1 MIFYK
6 TQSKLKNL
14 KHIKIMKIN
23 YLLLLIL
30 TNTSIVIGQGTQALS
45 PTKIKVDGVAAV
57 VGDYVILESDID
69 KTLVEMES
77 QGMSTANINRC
88 ELLGKLMEDKLYAHN
103 AIQDSLEVK
112 DQEIY
117 DYVDQS
123 IAYFTEQL
131 GSIEKVL
138 EFYKKPDELSFRDE
152 LFQINKIQKLSSL
165 MQSNIVDEIE
175 ITPEEVRT
183 FFKSIPEAE
192 LPTFGTELEISQIVI
207 EPKVTEEEKE
217 RIINQL
223 KSFKVDVEER
233 GMSFSSKA
241 VLYSQDPG
249 SRSSGGKYS
258 LHRKKPRM
266 VKEFRDIAFSMQEG
280 QISDPFKTDFGW
292 HIILV
297 EKIRGQE
304 VDVRHILLTPKV
316 DAVQLED
323 ARKLLDTL
331 RTRIVDKEI
340 TFEDAAYQFS
350 SEKETRLN
358 GGAII
363 NPTTGDKRFEL
374 TKMDPLLYNQ
384 IRDLKDGVIS
394 VPLLDEDR
402 SGLKKYK
409 ILKVTNRFDE
419 HTADYSKDYTKI
431 KDLALKEKKLKAIK
445 KWMEEKIEL
454 TFISLNKDFDDCNF
468 NNNWRKTN

>member
-1 MIFYK
+1 MLLK
-6 TQSKLKNL
+6 PKNL
-14 KHIKIMKIN
+14 RHTNKLIDS
-23 YLLLLIL
+23 YLILLFLLI
-30 TNTSIVIGQGTQALS
+30 TSSLIAQGSQS
-45 PTKIKVDGVAAV
+45 VKPQRIKVDGVSSV

-69 KTLVEMES
+69 KTIVEMES
-77 QGMSTANINRC
+77 QGMSTKNVSRC
-88 ELLGKLMEDKLYAHN
+88 ELLGKLMEDKLYAHH
-103 AIQDSLEVK
+103 AIQDSLEVS
-112 DQEIY
+112 DEEIY

-138 EFYKKPDELSFRDE
+138 EFYKKLDELSFRDE
-152 LFQINKIQKLSSL
+152 LFQINKLQKLSSM
-165 MQSNIVDEIE
+165 MQSKIVSEIE
-175 ITPEEVRT
+175 ITPEEVRN
-183 FFKSIPEAE
+183 FFKQIPEND
-192 LPTFGTELEISQIVI
+192 LPTFGTELEISQIVL
-207 EPKVTEEEKE
+207 EPKVSEEEKE

-223 KSFKVDVEER
+223 KSFKVDVEEL

-249 SRSSGGKYS
+249 SRSSGGKYT

-292 HIILV
+292 HILIV
-297 EKIRGQE
+297 ERIRGQE

-316 DAVQLED
+316 DQDQLEE

-331 RTRIVDKEI
+331 RTRIIDEEI
-340 TFEDAAYQFS
+340 SFEEAAYQFS

-384 IRDLKDGVIS
+384 IRDLKDDEIS

-409 ILKVTNRFDE
+409 ILKVTNRYDE
-419 HTADYSKDYTKI
+419 HTADYSMDYIKI
-431 KDLALKEKKLKAIK
+431 KELALKEKKLNAIK
-445 KWMEEKIEL
+445 KWMKEKIEF
-454 TFISLNKDFDDCNF
+454 TYISLNNDFDNCKF

>member
-1 MIFYK
+1 MKNIK
-6 TQSKLKNL
+6 T
-14 KHIKIMKIN
+14 
-23 YLLLLIL
+23 LLISCL
-30 TNTSIVIGQGTQALS
+30 ILFSLIDTTSVCAQGSQS
-45 PTKIKVDGVAAV
+45 VKPQRIKVDGVSAV

-69 KTLVEMES
+69 KAIVEMES
-77 QGMSTANINRC
+77 QGMSAKNITRC

-103 AIQDSLEVK
+103 AIQDSLEVS

-123 IAYFTEQL
+123 IAYFTDQL

-152 LFQINKIQKLSSL
+152 LFQINKIQKLSSM
-165 MQSNIVDEIE
+165 MQAKIADEIE
-175 ITPEEVRT
+175 ITPEEVRS
-183 FFKSIPEAE
+183 FFKQIPTYE
-192 LPTFGTELEISQIVI
+192 LPTFGTELEISQIVL

-233 GMSFSSKA
+233 GLSFSSKA

-249 SRSSGGKYS
+249 SRSSGGKYT

-266 VKEFRDIAFSMQEG
+266 VKEFRDIAFSMQER

-292 HIILV
+292 HILMV

-316 DAVQLED
+316 DDAQLEE
-323 ARKLLDTL
+323 ARKILDTL
-331 RTRIVDKEI
+331 RTRIIDEEI
-340 TFEDAAYQFS
+340 TFEDAAIQFS

-363 NPTTGDKRFEL
+363 NPTTGDRRFEL
-374 TKMDPLLYNQ
+374 TKMDPVLYNQ
-384 IRDLKDGVIS
+384 IRDLEDEEIS

-409 ILKVTNRFDE
+409 ILKVTNRYDD
-419 HTADYSKDYTKI
+419 HIADYSKDYVKI
-431 KDLALKEKKLKAIK
+431 KDLALKEKKLKAIQ

-454 TFISLNKDFDDCNF
+454 TYISLNKDFYDCEF
-468 NNNWRKTN
+468 NNNWRKR

>member
-1 MIFYK
+1 MRH
-6 TQSKLKNL
+6 TNKL
-14 KHIKIMKIN
+14 IDS
-23 YLLLLIL
+23 YLILLFLLI
-30 TNTSIVIGQGTQALS
+30 TSSLIAQGSQS
-45 PTKIKVDGVAAV
+45 VKPKRIKVDGVSSV

-69 KTLVEMES
+69 KTIVEMES
-77 QGMSTANINRC
+77 QGMSTKNVSRC
-88 ELLGKLMEDKLYAHN
+88 ELLGKLMEDKLYAHH
-103 AIQDSLEVK
+103 AIQDSLEVS
-112 DQEIY
+112 DEEIY

-152 LFQINKIQKLSSL
+152 LFQINKIQKLSSM
-165 MQSNIVDEIE
+165 MQSKIVSEIE
-175 ITPEEVRT
+175 ITPEEVRN
-183 FFKSIPEAE
+183 FFKQIPEND
-192 LPTFGTELEISQIVI
+192 LPTFGTELEISQIVL
-207 EPKVTEEEKE
+207 EPKVSEEEKE

-223 KSFKVDVEER
+223 KSFKVDVEEL

-249 SRSSGGKYS
+249 SRSSGGKYT

-292 HIILV
+292 HILMV
-297 EKIRGQE
+297 ERIRGQE

-316 DAVQLED
+316 DQDQLEE

-331 RTRIVDKEI
+331 RTRIIDEEI
-340 TFEDAAYQFS
+340 SFEEAAYQFS

-384 IRDLKDGVIS
+384 IRDLKDDEIS

-409 ILKVTNRFDE
+409 ILKVTNRYDE
-419 HTADYSKDYTKI
+419 HTADYSMDYIKI
-431 KDLALKEKKLKAIK
+431 KELALKEKKLNAIK
-445 KWMEEKIEL
+445 KWMKEKIEL
-454 TFISLNKDFDDCNF
+454 TYISLNNDFDNCQF

>member
-1 MIFYK
+1 MLLK
-6 TQSKLKNL
+6 PKNL
-14 KHIKIMKIN
+14 RHTNRLIDS
-23 YLLLLIL
+23 YLILLFLLI
-30 TNTSIVIGQGTQALS
+30 TSSLIAQGSQS
-45 PTKIKVDGVAAV
+45 VKPQRIKVDGVSSV

-69 KTLVEMES
+69 KTIVEMES
-77 QGMSTANINRC
+77 QGMSTKNVSRC
-88 ELLGKLMEDKLYAHN
+88 ELLGKLMEDKLYAHH
-103 AIQDSLEVK
+103 AIQDSLEVS
-112 DQEIY
+112 DEEIY

-152 LFQINKIQKLSSL
+152 LFQINKSQKLSSM
-165 MQSNIVDEIE
+165 MQSKIVSEIE
-175 ITPEEVRT
+175 ITPEEVRN
-183 FFKSIPEAE
+183 FFKQIPEND
-192 LPTFGTELEISQIVI
+192 LPTFGTELEISQIVL
-207 EPKVTEEEKE
+207 EPKVSEEEKE

-223 KSFKVDVEER
+223 KSFKVDVEEL

-249 SRSSGGKYS
+249 SRSSGGKYT

-292 HIILV
+292 HILIV
-297 EKIRGQE
+297 ESIRGQE

-316 DAVQLED
+316 DQDQLEE

-331 RTRIVDKEI
+331 RTRIIDEEI
-340 TFEDAAYQFS
+340 SFEEAAYQFS

-363 NPTTGDKRFEL
+363 NPTSGDKRFEL

-384 IRDLKDGVIS
+384 IRDLKDDEIS

-409 ILKVTNRFDE
+409 ILKVTNRYDE
-419 HTADYSKDYTKI
+419 HTADYSMDYIKI
-431 KDLALKEKKLKAIK
+431 KELALKEKKLNAIK
-445 KWMEEKIEL
+445 KWMKEKIEL
-454 TFISLNKDFDDCNF
+454 TYISLNSDFDNCHF

>member
-6 TQSKLKNL
+6 MPSKLKNL
-14 KHIKIMKIN
+14 KSIKTLIISC
-23 YLLLLIL
+23 LLIFASI
-30 TNTSIVIGQGTQALS
+30 NTLDVNAQGSQS
-45 PTKIKVDGVAAV
+45 VKPQRVKVDGVSAV
-57 VGDYVILESDID
+57 VGDYIILESDID
-69 KTLVEMES
+69 KAIVEMES
-77 QGMSTANINRC
+77 QGMSVKNITRC

-103 AIQDSLEVK
+103 AIQDSLEVS

-123 IAYFTEQL
+123 IAYFTDQL

-152 LFQINKIQKLSSL
+152 LFQINKIQKLSAM
-165 MQSNIVDEIE
+165 MQSKIVDEIE
-175 ITPEEVRT
+175 ITPEEVRS
-183 FFKSIPEAE
+183 FFKQIPSNE
-192 LPTFGTELEISQIVI
+192 LPTFGTELEISQIVL
-207 EPKVTEEEKE
+207 EPKVTEAEKD
-217 RIINQL
+217 RIVNQL

-233 GMSFSSKA
+233 GLSFSSKA

-249 SRSSGGKYS
+249 SRSNGGKYT

-292 HIILV
+292 HILVV

-316 DAVQLED
+316 DQAQLDE

-331 RTRIVDKEI
+331 RTRILEKEI
-340 TFEDAAYQFS
+340 TFENAALQFS

-358 GGAII
+358 GGVII
-363 NPTTGDKRFEL
+363 NPTTGDRRFEL
-374 TKMDPLLYNQ
+374 TKMDPVLYNQ
-384 IRDLKDGVIS
+384 IRDLKDEEIS

-409 ILKVTNRFDE
+409 ILKVTNRYDE
-419 HTADYSKDYTKI
+419 HLADYSKDYVKI

-454 TFISLNKDFDDCNF
+454 TFISLNKDFYGCEF
-468 NNNWRKTN
+468 NNNWRKN

>member
-6 TQSKLKNL
+6 MPSKPKNL
-14 KHIKIMKIN
+14 KSIKTLIISC
-23 YLLLLIL
+23 LLIFVSI
-30 TNTSIVIGQGTQALS
+30 NTLDIYAQGSQS
-45 PTKIKVDGVAAV
+45 VKPQRIKVDGVSAV
-57 VGDYVILESDID
+57 VGDYIILESDID
-69 KTLVEMES
+69 KAIVEMES
-77 QGMSTANINRC
+77 QGMSVKNITRC

-103 AIQDSLEVK
+103 AIQDSLEVS

-123 IAYFTEQL
+123 IAYFTDQL

-152 LFQINKIQKLSSL
+152 LFQINKIQKLSAM
-165 MQSNIVDEIE
+165 MQSKIVDEIE
-175 ITPEEVRT
+175 ITPEEVRS
-183 FFKSIPEAE
+183 FFKQIPSNE
-192 LPTFGTELEISQIVI
+192 LPTFGTELEISQIVL
-207 EPKVTEEEKE
+207 EPKVTEAEKD
-217 RIINQL
+217 RIVNQL

-233 GMSFSSKA
+233 GLSFSSKA

-249 SRSSGGKYS
+249 SRSNGGKYT

-292 HIILV
+292 HILVV

-304 VDVRHILLTPKV
+304 VDIRHILLTPKV
-316 DAVQLED
+316 DQAQLDE

-331 RTRIVDKEI
+331 RTRILDKEI
-340 TFEDAAYQFS
+340 TFENAALQFS

-358 GGAII
+358 GGVII
-363 NPTTGDKRFEL
+363 NPTTGDRRFEL
-374 TKMDPLLYNQ
+374 TKMDPVLYNQ
-384 IRDLKDGVIS
+384 IRDLKDEEIS

-409 ILKVTNRFDE
+409 ILKVTNRYDE
-419 HTADYSKDYTKI
+419 HLADYSKDYVKI

-454 TFISLNKDFDDCNF
+454 TFISLNKDFYGCEF
-468 NNNWRKTN
+468 NNNWRKN

>member
-14 KHIKIMKIN
+14 KHIKVMKIN
-23 YLLLLIL
+23 YLFLIIL
-30 TNTSIVIGQGTQALS
+30 INTSIVIGQGTQALS

-454 TFISLNKDFDDCNF
+454 TYISLNKDFDDCNF

>member
-1 MIFYK
+1 M
-6 TQSKLKNL
+6 KNT
-14 KHIKIMKIN
+14 K
-23 YLLLLIL
+23 LLIIKYL
-30 TNTSIVIGQGTQALS
+30 FLFFYINTLILNAQQNLS
-45 PTKIKVDGVAAV
+45 VKLQRIKVDGVSAV

-69 KTLVEMES
+69 KAIVEMES
-77 QGMSTANINRC
+77 QGISAKNITRC
-88 ELLGKLMEDKLYAHN
+88 ELLGKLMEDKLYAHS
-103 AIQDSLEVK
+103 AVQDSLEVS

-152 LFQINKIQKLSSL
+152 LFQINKIQKLSSM
-165 MQSNIVDEIE
+165 MQSKIVDEIE
-175 ITPEEVRT
+175 ITPEEVRS
-183 FFKSIPEAE
+183 FFKNIPNNE
-192 LPTFGTELEISQIVI
+192 LPTFGTELEISQIVM
-207 EPKVTEEEKE
+207 EPKVSQAEKE

-249 SRSSGGKYS
+249 SRSNGGKYT

-292 HIILV
+292 HILLV

-304 VDVRHILLTPKV
+304 LDVRHILLTPKV
-316 DAVQLED
+316 DEEQLEE

-331 RTRIVDKEI
+331 RIRIINEEI
-340 TFEDAAYQFS
+340 TFENAAFQFS

-358 GGAII
+358 GGTII

-374 TKMDPLLYNQ
+374 TKMDAVLYNQ
-384 IRDLKDGVIS
+384 IRDLKDGELS
-394 VPLLDEDR
+394 VPFMEEDR

-409 ILKVTNRFDE
+409 ILKVTNRYDE
-419 HTADYSKDYTKI
+419 HVADYSKDYVKI
-431 KDLALKEKKLKAIK
+431 KELALKEKKLKAIK
-445 KWMEEKIEL
+445 EWMAKKIKA
-454 TFISLNKDFDDCNF
+454 TYININRDFYDCEF
-468 NNNWRKTN
+468 SNNWRKIY

>member
-1 MIFYK
+1 MIYLLIFSLTSTSYIFSQVSQYEK
-6 TQSKLKNL
+6 TQR
-14 KHIKIMKIN
+14 
-23 YLLLLIL
+23 
-30 TNTSIVIGQGTQALS
+30 
-45 PTKIKVDGVAAV
+45 IKVDGVSAV
-57 VGDYVILESDID
+57 VGDYIILDSDID
-69 KTLVEMES
+69 KAIVEMES
-77 QGMSTANINRC
+77 QGMSVKNITRC

-103 AIQDSLEVK
+103 AIQDSLEVT

-123 IAYFTEQL
+123 IAYFTDQL

-138 EFYKKPDELSFRDE
+138 EFYRKPDELSFRDE
-152 LFQINKIQKLSSL
+152 LFQINKIQKLSSM
-165 MQSNIVDEIE
+165 MQSKIVDDIE
-175 ITPEEVRT
+175 ITPEEVRS
-183 FFKSIPEAE
+183 FFKQIPKNE
-192 LPTFGTELEISQIVI
+192 LPTFGTELEISQIVL
-207 EPKVTEEEKE
+207 EPKVTDDEKD

-233 GMSFSSKA
+233 GLSFSSKA

-249 SRSSGGKYS
+249 SRSNGGKYT

-292 HIILV
+292 HILLV

-304 VDVRHILLTPKV
+304 VDIRHILLTPKV
-316 DAVQLED
+316 DQAQLDE
-323 ARKLLDTL
+323 ARNIIDTL
-331 RTRIVDKEI
+331 RTRILDKEI
-340 TFEDAAYQFS
+340 SFEDAALQFS

-363 NPTTGDKRFEL
+363 NPSTGDRRFEL
-374 TKMDPLLYNQ
+374 TKMDPVLYNQ
-384 IRDLKDGVIS
+384 IRDLNDDEIS

-409 ILKVTNRFDE
+409 ILKVTNRYDE
-419 HTADYSKDYTKI
+419 HVADYSKDYIKI
-431 KDLALKEKKLKAIK
+431 KELALKEKKLKAIK
-445 KWMEEKIEL
+445 KWMKDKIES
-454 TFISLNKDFDDCNF
+454 TFVSLNKDYYSCQFS
-468 NNNWRKTN
+468 NNWRKN

>member
-1 MIFYK
+1 MPLK
-6 TQSKLKNL
+6 PKNL
-14 KHIKIMKIN
+14 RHTNKLIDS
-23 YLLLLIL
+23 YLIILFLLI
-30 TNTSIVIGQGTQALS
+30 TSSLIAQGSHSVKPQR
-45 PTKIKVDGVAAV
+45 IKVDGVSSV

-69 KTLVEMES
+69 KTIVEMES
-77 QGMSTANINRC
+77 QGMSTKNVSRC
-88 ELLGKLMEDKLYAHN
+88 ELLGKLMEDKLYAHH
-103 AIQDSLEVK
+103 AIQDSLEVS
-112 DQEIY
+112 DEEIY

-152 LFQINKIQKLSSL
+152 LFQINKIQKLSSM
-165 MQSNIVDEIE
+165 MQSKIVSEIE
-175 ITPEEVRT
+175 ITPEEVRN
-183 FFKSIPEAE
+183 FFKQIPEND
-192 LPTFGTELEISQIVI
+192 LPTFGTELEISQIVL
-207 EPKVTEEEKE
+207 EPKVSEEEKE

-223 KSFKVDVEER
+223 KSFKVDVEEL

-249 SRSSGGKYS
+249 SRSSGGKYT

-292 HIILV
+292 HILMV
-297 EKIRGQE
+297 ERIRGQE

-316 DAVQLED
+316 DQDQLEE

-331 RTRIVDKEI
+331 RTRIIDDEI
-340 TFEDAAYQFS
+340 SFVEAAYQFS

-384 IRDLKDGVIS
+384 IRDLKDDEIS

-409 ILKVTNRFDE
+409 ILKVTNRYDE
-419 HTADYSKDYTKI
+419 HTADYSMDYIKI
-431 KDLALKEKKLKAIK
+431 KELALKEKKLNAIK
-445 KWMEEKIEL
+445 KWMKEKIEL
-454 TFISLNKDFDDCNF
+454 TYISLNNDFDNCQF

>member
-1 MIFYK
+1 MPLK
-6 TQSKLKNL
+6 PKNL
-14 KHIKIMKIN
+14 RHTNKLIDS
-23 YLLLLIL
+23 YLILLFLLI
-30 TNTSIVIGQGTQALS
+30 TSSLIAQGSQS
-45 PTKIKVDGVAAV
+45 VKPQRIKVDGVSSV

-69 KTLVEMES
+69 KTIVEMES
-77 QGMSTANINRC
+77 QGMSTKNVSRC
-88 ELLGKLMEDKLYAHN
+88 ELLGKLMEDKLYAHH
-103 AIQDSLEVK
+103 AIQDSLEVS
-112 DQEIY
+112 DEEIY

-152 LFQINKIQKLSSL
+152 LFQINKIQKLSSM
-165 MQSNIVDEIE
+165 MQSKIVSEIE
-175 ITPEEVRT
+175 ITPEEVRN
-183 FFKSIPEAE
+183 FFKQIPEND
-192 LPTFGTELEISQIVI
+192 LPTFGTELEISQIVL
-207 EPKVTEEEKE
+207 EPKVSEEEKE

-223 KSFKVDVEER
+223 KSFKVDVEEL

-249 SRSSGGKYS
+249 SRSSGGKYT

-292 HIILV
+292 HILMV
-297 EKIRGQE
+297 ERIRGQE

-316 DAVQLED
+316 DQDQLEE

-331 RTRIVDKEI
+331 RTRIIDEEI
-340 TFEDAAYQFS
+340 SFEEAAYQFS

-384 IRDLKDGVIS
+384 IRDLKDDEIS

-409 ILKVTNRFDE
+409 ILKVTNRYDE
-419 HTADYSKDYTKI
+419 HTADYSMDYIKI
-431 KDLALKEKKLKAIK
+431 KELALKEKKLNAIK
-445 KWMEEKIEL
+445 KWMKEKIEL
-454 TFISLNKDFDDCNF
+454 TYISLNNDFDNCQF